1 MNAVISSLF
10 KFHREKT
17 SSMYLFQMSGFLELR
32 SIISVSTAAMN
43 MLAKDTAFFVP
54 IAVPCVLRKNFPL
67 KWKEFSFKTSLSI
80 SLR

>member
-43 MLAKDTAFFVP
+43 MLAKDTAFFCAHCGTV
-54 IAVPCVLRKNFPL
+54 C
-67 KWKEFSFKTSLSI
+67 FKKKI
-80 SLR
+80 SVKMERVFF